1 MNSPDAELVRRAAR
15 GEEDAVAALLAWVR
29 PMVLRYCL
37 ARLGLAGSGYATAED
52 VAQDVCLTVLRVL
65 PRFQDQGRPFA
76 AFVYGIAARKVSESG
91 RAARRRPAQTSLDA
105 LADRPD
111 PAAGP
116 EPLAIAADLS
126 ARLHRMLSRLS
137 PVQREVVILRVAVG
151 LPTDEVAA
159 ALAISP
165 TRVRVTQ
172 HRALKRLRALADEI
186 LDEVTPR

>member
-15 GEEDAVAALLAWVR
+15 GEEHAVAALLAWAR

-76 AFVYGIAARKVSESG
+76 AFAYGIAARKVSESG

-137 PVQREVVILRVAVG
+137 PVQREVIILRVAVG

-159 ALAISP
+159 ALAITP